1 MDDKH
6 HIKEKEELERIVELM
21 EEKRLISDDELA
33 SLMQDKKAMQACRD
47 LFLMKNLVKS
57 RYENVPDVETAWK
70 RFYQKRLMPESLQQP
85 VGQKK
90 SSRFLWGILTGM
102 AASFLIVFFY
112 IIWNGSR
119 FLSNEYVAFQAVDSI
134 QNVILQTSEGER
146 LSLDWNTD
154 ENVVKSAGT
163 LLRKKDTLE
172 LAYAANVDA
181 RIPEEKVEMHRLSTP
196 RGKDFKIILE
206 DGTIVWMNAESS
218 LIYPSKF
225 SSEKRMVCLKGEA
238 YFKVAKNT
246 ECPFVISTDRMQVQV
261 LGTELN
267 VRNYVSKD
275 SHVTLINGQVKV
287 FDSTNEENF
296 VLLRPGEDAL
306 LNEENAFVVKNIDT
320 ESYVYW
326 KEGYFYFD
334 DVPLSEVVQ
343 ELGRWYNINVIFEKR
358 DLMDLRIRYFCVRSE
373 PLERAIDLL
382 NRMKKMNVR
391 LSGNSVYIR

>member
-6 HIKEKEELERIVELM
+6 HIREKEELERIVELM

-70 RFYQKRLMPESLQQP
+70 RFYQKRLMSESLQQP

>member
-6 HIKEKEELERIVELM
+6 HIREKEELERIVELM

-33 SLMQDKKAMQACRD
+33 SLMQDKKAMQTCRD
-47 LFLMKNLVKS
+47 LYLMKNLVKS

-112 IIWNGSR
+112 IMWNGSR

-134 QNVILQTSEGER
+134 QTVILQTSEGER

-181 RIPEEKVEMHRLSTP
+181 KIPEEKVEMHRLSTP

-287 FDSTNEENF
+287 LDSTNEENF

-306 LNEENAFVVKNIDT
+306 LNEENAFVIKNIDT

-343 ELGRWYNINVIFEKR
+343 ELGRWYNINVIFEKK

-391 LSGNSVYIR
+391 LSGNTVYIR

>member
-33 SLMQDKKAMQACRD
+33 SLMQDKKAMQTCRD
-47 LFLMKNLVKS
+47 LYLMKNLVKS

-112 IIWNGSR
+112 IMWNGSR
-119 FLSNEYVAFQAVDSI
+119 FLSNEYVTFQAVDSI
-134 QNVILQTSEGER
+134 QTVILQTSEGER

-287 FDSTNEENF
+287 LDSTNEENF

-306 LNEENAFVVKNIDT
+306 LNEENAFVIKNIDT

-343 ELGRWYNINVIFEKR
+343 ELGRWYNINVIFEKK

-391 LSGNSVYIR
+391 LSGNTVYIR

>member
-6 HIKEKEELERIVELM
+6 HIREKEELERIVKLM

-33 SLMQDKKAMQACRD
+33 SLMQDKKAMQTCRD
-47 LFLMKNLVKS
+47 LYLMKNLVKS

-119 FLSNEYVAFQAVDSI
+119 FLSNEYVTFQAVDSI
-134 QNVILQTSEGER
+134 QTVILQTSEGER

-181 RIPEEKVEMHRLSTP
+181 KIPEEKVEMHRLSTP

-287 FDSTNEENF
+287 LDSTNEENF

-306 LNEENAFVVKNIDT
+306 LNEENAFVIKNIDT

-343 ELGRWYNINVIFEKR
+343 ELGRWYNINVIFEKK

-391 LSGNSVYIR
+391 LSGNTVYIR

>member
-6 HIKEKEELERIVELM
+6 HIREKEELERIVELM

-33 SLMQDKKAMQACRD
+33 SLMQDKKAMQTCRD
-47 LFLMKNLVKS
+47 LYLMKNLVKS

-134 QNVILQTSEGER
+134 QTVILQTSEGER

-181 RIPEEKVEMHRLSTP
+181 KIPEEKVEMHRLSTP

-287 FDSTNEENF
+287 LDSTNEENF

-306 LNEENAFVVKNIDT
+306 LNEENAFVIKNIDT

-343 ELGRWYNINVIFEKR
+343 ELGRWYNINVIFEKK

-391 LSGNSVYIR
+391 LSGNTVYIR

>member
-6 HIKEKEELERIVELM
+6 HIREKEELERIVELM

-33 SLMQDKKAMQACRD
+33 SLMQDKKAMQTCRD
-47 LFLMKNLVKS
+47 LYLMKNLVKS

-119 FLSNEYVAFQAVDSI
+119 FLSNEYVTFQAVDSI
-134 QNVILQTSEGER
+134 QTVILQTSEGER

-287 FDSTNEENF
+287 LDSTNEENF

-306 LNEENAFVVKNIDT
+306 LNEENAFVIKNIDT

-343 ELGRWYNINVIFEKR
+343 ELGRWYNINVIFEKK

-391 LSGNSVYIR
+391 LSGNTVYIR

>member
-6 HIKEKEELERIVELM
+6 HIREKEELERIVKLM

-33 SLMQDKKAMQACRD
+33 SLMQDKKAMQTCRD
-47 LFLMKNLVKS
+47 LYLMKNLVKS

-112 IIWNGSR
+112 IMWNGSR
-119 FLSNEYVAFQAVDSI
+119 FLSNEYVTFQAVDSI
-134 QNVILQTSEGER
+134 QTVILQTSEGER

-181 RIPEEKVEMHRLSTP
+181 KIPEEKVEMHRLSTP

-287 FDSTNEENF
+287 LDSTNEENF

-306 LNEENAFVVKNIDT
+306 LNEENAFVIKNIDT

-343 ELGRWYNINVIFEKR
+343 ELGRWYNINVIFEKK

-391 LSGNSVYIR
+391 LSGNTVYIR

>member
-6 HIKEKEELERIVELM
+6 HIKDKEELERIVELM

>member
-6 HIKEKEELERIVELM
+6 HIREKEELERIVELM

-33 SLMQDKKAMQACRD
+33 SLMQDKKAMQTCRD
-47 LFLMKNLVKS
+47 LYLMKNLVKS

-70 RFYQKRLMPESLQQP
+70 RFYQKRLMPENLQQP

-134 QNVILQTSEGER
+134 QTVILQTSEGER

-287 FDSTNEENF
+287 LDSTNEENF

-306 LNEENAFVVKNIDT
+306 LNEENAFVIKNIDT

-343 ELGRWYNINVIFEKR
+343 ELGRWYNINVIFEKK

-391 LSGNSVYIR
+391 LSGNTVYIR

>member
-1 MDDKH
+1 M
-6 HIKEKEELERIVELM
+6 
-21 EEKRLISDDELA
+21 
-33 SLMQDKKAMQACRD
+33 
-47 LFLMKNLVKS
+47 
-57 RYENVPDVETAWK
+57 
-70 RFYQKRLMPESLQQP
+70 
-85 VGQKK
+85 
-90 SSRFLWGILTGM
+90 
-102 AASFLIVFFY
+102 
-112 IIWNGSR
+112 
-119 FLSNEYVAFQAVDSI
+119 
-134 QNVILQTSEGER
+134 
-146 LSLDWNTD
+146 DWNTD

-287 FDSTNEENF
+287 LDSTNEENF

-306 LNEENAFVVKNIDT
+306 LNEENAFVIKNIDT

-343 ELGRWYNINVIFEKR
+343 ELGRWYNINVIFEKK

-391 LSGNSVYIR
+391 LSGNTVYIR

>member
-6 HIKEKEELERIVELM
+6 HIREKEELERIVELM

-33 SLMQDKKAMQACRD
+33 SLMQDKKAMQTCRD
-47 LFLMKNLVKS
+47 LYLMKNLVKS

-112 IIWNGSR
+112 IMWNGSR

-134 QNVILQTSEGER
+134 QTVILQTSEGER

-287 FDSTNEENF
+287 LDSTNEENF

-306 LNEENAFVVKNIDT
+306 LNEENAFVIKNIDT

-343 ELGRWYNINVIFEKR
+343 ELGRWYNINVIFEKK

-391 LSGNSVYIR
+391 LSGNTVYIR